1 MSKLE
6 QLLKDR
12 ETLEQAIRAA
22 RQEEITEAL
31 QTVRALVVKFE
42 LTPQDV
48 FPPVRGRSAGAG
60 SAGSTGAKVAPK
72 YRDPA
77 TGKTWTGRGKP
88 PEWIRDKDR
97 AQFAI

>member
-12 ETLEQAIRAA
+12 ENLEQAIRAA
-22 RQEEITEAL
+22 RQEEITAAL

-48 FPPVRGRSAGAG
+48 FPPARGRSAGV
-60 SAGSTGAKVAPK
+60 GSTGAKVAPK